1 MSNEVWVLMETLWE
15 VWGKDKKE
23 EEDGVETSWRRN
35 TAPRNAESK
44 QLLEHASLERKTKTG
59 SNQRNTVSIPYLED

>member
-15 VWGKDKKE
+15 IWGKDKEE
-23 EEDGVETSWRRN
+23 EEDGVETSRRRN
-35 TAPRNAESK
+35 TAPSNTESK
-44 QLLEHASLERKTKTG
+44 HLLETKTG